1 MAYGMNNMTQ
11 QLLNSV
17 LIQGAS
23 LEDIKNIIEK
33 AVDERMTAFYESIR
47 ERPPV
52 FVRRKE
58 AAKMIGVSLPTL
70 DQYIKFGF
78 VKAQHLG
85 GRVYV
90 DEQSIISYQQK
101 NSK

>member
-1 MAYGMNNMTQ
+1 M
-11 QLLNSV
+11 NSV
-17 LIQGAS
+17 TQIPTSTLIQGAS
-23 LEDIKNIIEK
+23 LQDIERMIDK
-33 AVDERMTAFYESIR
+33 AVGERIKAFYESIR

-52 FVRRKE
+52 LVRRKE

-101 NSK
+101 NNK